1 MTHANGV
8 PHRGAGG
15 GARARASDC
24 PRFRGLVRHV
34 HGLGPRAVGE
44 AMLELAPNRGAVVAV
59 LKRYARLDRR
69 LVEVADAA
77 DWLEPRALLRE
88 VRR

>member
-1 MTHANGV
+1 MSTITNAA
-8 PHRGAGG
+8 HRAASG

-24 PRFRGLVRHV
+24 PRFRRLVHHL

-44 AMLELAPNRGAVVAV
+44 AMLELAPNDGAAVAV
-59 LKRYARLDRR
+59 LERYARVDRR
-69 LVEVADAA
+69 LVEAADAA
-77 DWLEPRALLRE
+77 AWLDCRDLVRE